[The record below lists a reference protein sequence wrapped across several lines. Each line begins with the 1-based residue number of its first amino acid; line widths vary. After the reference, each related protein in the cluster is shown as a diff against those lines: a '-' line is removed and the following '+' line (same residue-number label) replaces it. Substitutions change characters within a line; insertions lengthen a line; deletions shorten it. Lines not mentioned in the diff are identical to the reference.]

1 MGLVMESQGTCG
13 QPWMPDYIRFQLR
26 MSDTSD
32 LEVTSVVV
40 IVSFHEPIQGGDEK
54 GKRWTLFEI
63 LPFKALREIPCFGL
77 LSESCFT
84 ARDKNVRHPENDNR

>member
-1 MGLVMESQGTCG
+1 
-13 QPWMPDYIRFQLR
+13 MPDYIRFQLR